1 MKNSFSTI
9 MSILILVV
17 LAAGVY
23 FIVQTVR
30 EFAAAAANA
39 ASAPFQGLQQANEGM
54 QTQVAQ
60 LLNPTPTII
69 PDPVT
74 YINEIRALARLET
87 IQYSIEKVITA
98 EVGQGTFGF
107 AFGDKLIFVAHGT
120 VIAGI
125 DMEKLQPGDMRLE
138 NGVLYVRLPPTEIFI
153 ATLDNDKSYVYDRET
168 GILTKGSVDLET
180 LARQSAEDE
189 IRKAALEDGI
199 LTQGDI
205 NAEAYLLKFFTALGY
220 KSVIFDDQ

>member
-1 MKNSFSTI
+1 MKNNLNTF
-9 MSILILVV
+9 MSILILAV
-17 LAAGVY
+17 LSAGVY

-30 EFAAAAANA
+30 ESAAAAANA
-39 ASAPFQGLQQANEGM
+39 ASAPFENLQQANASM
-54 QTQVAQ
+54 QTQVSQ

-74 YINEIRALARLET
+74 YINEIRAIARLET
-87 IQYSIEKVITA
+87 IQYSIEKVIAA
-98 EVGQGTFGF
+98 EVGQGAFGF
-107 AFGDKLIFVAHGT
+107 AFGDKLLFVAHGV

-138 NGVLYVRLPPTEIFI
+138 NGVLYVKLPPTEIFI
-153 ATLDNDKSYVYDRET
+153 ATLDNEKSYVYDRET
-168 GILTKGSVDLET
+168 GLLTKGSINLET

-199 LTQGDI
+199 LTQGQT
-205 NAEAYLLKFFTALGY
+205 NAENYLLKFFTALGY
-220 KSVIFDDQ
+220 KTVLFEH

>member
-1 MKNSFSTI
+1 MKNSLSTI
-9 MSILILVV
+9 MSIVILIV

-30 EFAAAAANA
+30 ESAAAAT
-39 ASAPFQGLQQANEGM
+39 APFQGVQQANESM

-74 YINEIRALARLET
+74 YINEIRAIARLET
-87 IQYSIEKVITA
+87 IQYTIEQVLTA

-107 AFGDKLIFVAHGT
+107 AFGDKILFVAHGT

-153 ATLDNDKSYVYDRET
+153 VALDNQKSHVYDRET
-168 GILTKGSVDLET
+168 GILTKGNIDLET
-180 LARQSAEDE
+180 LARQGAEDK
-189 IRKAALEDGI
+189 IRTAALEDGI
-199 LTQGDI
+199 LQQGEV
-205 NAEAYLLKFFTALGY
+205 NAEAYLLKFFNALGY
-220 KSVIFDDQ
+220 KLVIFDNL